1 MKNVTVRFL
10 KNNEKGDSIYCKSV
24 IIHSDNDSPI
34 CYVHAP
40 FDNSFIK
47 TITETY
53 FSNYYD
59 KEGKL
64 VKIEVTGEDKS
75 DIRCTDYYRYD
86 GNNLIEKS
94 NSLDS
99 CIEIFKDFKNEK
111 PHTHILKIE
120 DEDDEPDIEVIYTYD
135 NNGRIKTAYV
145 EYYNRLYEYEYLDG
159 ITKIS
164 CNQCDEYVYEIDIDK
179 HPGLFALI

>member
-1 MKNVTVRFL
+1 MKNVTVTFF
-10 KNNEKGDSIYCKSV
+10 KNNDKGDSIYHKSV
-24 IIHSDNDSPI
+24 IIQLDSDNPI
-34 CYVHAP
+34 SLIRTPSA
-40 FDNSFIK
+40 NIFIK

-59 KEGKL
+59 NDDKL

-99 CIEIFKDFKNEK
+99 CIEIFKDFKNGK
-111 PHTHILKIE
+111 PYTHIIKIE
-120 DEDDEPDIEVIYTYD
+120 DEENEPDIEVIYTYGD
-135 NNGRIKTAYV
+135 NGRIKTAYV
-145 EYYNRLYEYEYLDG
+145 EYYQRLYEYEYLDG

-164 CNQCDEYVYEIDIDK
+164 CNQCDEHVYEIDIDK

>member
-1 MKNVTVRFL
+1 MKNVIVRFF
-10 KNNEKGDSIYCKSV
+10 KNNDKGDSIYHKSV
-24 IIHSDNDSPI
+24 VIQLDNLISLNIRTPS
-34 CYVHAP
+34 A
-40 FDNSFIK
+40 NSFIK

-59 KEGKL
+59 EEGKL

-120 DEDDEPDIEVIYTYD
+120 DEEDKPDIEVIYTYD

-145 EYYNRLYEYEYLDG
+145 EYYHRLYEYEYLDG

-164 CNQCDEYVYEIDIDK
+164 CNQCDEHVYEIDIDK